1 METVDLVTMLPGAVK
16 ADDQN
21 VNPTWKAH
29 VLHND
34 SSISVAY
41 VKLVDARK
49 IFIENFCALLG
60 RNMGLPIPKPF
71 LVKVP
76 HESLSCSVP
85 DGQFC
90 IAFGSEDAAY
100 PSFRRRFNQNQ
111 PEAMKLLKAYS
122 KILDISAFD
131 EWIGNG
137 DRNVGNILYD
147 GKSLFNF
154 IDHELALPK
163 GLSKDHRAT
172 KNQLLSSCFSTLSEF
187 EKHKASKNI
196 LHDIHP
202 KMSGMDLK
210 SALDN
215 CLASVYFN
223 EADAEKLKDV
233 VSERLSTLAQHSD
246 LRMGI
251 KQQGLAI

>member
-16 ADDQN
+16 VDDQN

-29 VLHND
+29 VLHAD

-41 VKLVDARK
+41 VKLIDARK
-49 IFIENFCALLG
+49 IYIECFCALLG
-60 RNMGLPIPKPF
+60 RNMALPIPKPL
-71 LVKVP
+71 LVNVP
-76 HESLSCSVP
+76 HESLSCSVT
-85 DGQFC
+85 DGQSC

-100 PSFRRRFNQNQ
+100 PSFRRKFNQDQ

-122 KILDISAFD
+122 KILNISVFD

-137 DRNVGNILYD
+137 DRNIGNILYD

-163 GLSKDHRAT
+163 GLSKDNRAT

-196 LHDIHP
+196 LNDIHP
-202 KMSGMDLK
+202 QMSGMDLK

-215 CLASVYFN
+215 CLASIYFN
-223 EADAEKLKDV
+223 EADAEEIKDI
-233 VSERLSTLAQHSD
+233 VSDRLSTLAQHSD

>member
-1 METVDLVTMLPGAVK
+1 MENIDLVTMLPGAVK
-16 ADDQN
+16 VDDQN

-34 SSISVAY
+34 SSISVSY
-41 VKLVDARK
+41 VKLIDARK
-49 IFIENFCALLG
+49 IFIECFCAVLG
-60 RNMGLPIPKPF
+60 RSIGLPIPKPF
-71 LVKVP
+71 LVNVP

-85 DGQFC
+85 DGQSC

-100 PSFRRRFNQNQ
+100 PSFRRKFNQSQ
-111 PEAMKLLKAYS
+111 PEAMRLLKAYS
-122 KILDISAFD
+122 KILDVSVFD

-137 DRNVGNILYD
+137 DRNIGNILYD

-163 GLSKDHRAT
+163 GLNKDNFAT
-172 KNQLLSSCFSTLSEF
+172 KNQLMSSCFSTVSEL
-187 EKHKASKNI
+187 EKHRASKKI
-196 LHDIHP
+196 LNDIHP
-202 KMSGMDLK
+202 SMSGIDLK

-223 EADAEKLKDV
+223 EASAEELKDI
-233 VSERLSTLAQHSD
+233 VSDRLSTLAHHSD